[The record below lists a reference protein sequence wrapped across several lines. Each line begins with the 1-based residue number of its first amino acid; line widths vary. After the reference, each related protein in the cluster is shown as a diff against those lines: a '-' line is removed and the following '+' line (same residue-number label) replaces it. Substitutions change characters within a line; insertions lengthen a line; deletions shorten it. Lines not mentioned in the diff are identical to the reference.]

1 MKEKNYWQK
10 LLISTISKKEASLTL
25 RLRQGIYRTTI
36 SRMLAEAKKEGIVKI
51 EIEDF

>member
-25 RLRQGIYRTTI
+25 RLRQGYIALP
-36 SRMLAEAKKEGIVKI
+36 SAECWQKRKKMAL
-51 EIEDF
+51 

>member
-25 RLRQGIYRTTI
+25 RLRQGFIAPL
-36 SRMLAEAKKEGIVKI
+36 SAECWQKRKKRAL
-51 EIEDF
+51 